1 MDKMVKILRR
11 DTFFGYKRIDLK
23 VESRPGDSLFD
34 HHAVIL
40 NKLLTKK
47 SLSPH
52 LIFLFYSY

>member
-1 MDKMVKILRR
+1 MVKILRR